1 MKNKEELKQKLINEI
16 ERNRKAIIDIGEYLY
31 KNPELGFKEV
41 KCNKLVTDFYDKLNL
56 NYEKDIAVT
65 GTKTTLKGKRSD
77 VNIALIGEMDAVYN
91 PNHIQCGPDGASH
104 CCGHNAQIAIMLGVL
119 QSFVKTDIHKEL
131 NGNVTFIST
140 PAEELL
146 DLDYREKLI
155 KTGKIKYYSGKQNM
169 IINSVFD
176 DIDLVLSSHA
186 APNPDKFIELCIDLV
201 GFIIKKVKF
210 SGKPS
215 HSGLAPHKG
224 INALSAAMLSINA
237 INAIRETFKDT
248 DNVRVSPVIKDNS
261 LAINVIPEKVELESY
276 VRAGTTDAILET
288 GNKFDR
294 CIKGASYAIGTKY
307 EIENVIGYLPF
318 IQDSQLVDIV
328 YGNSCNLLDKTKVKN
343 QREMIA
349 ASGDMGDIATLMP
362 ALQMGFGGFKGT
374 PHGNDFS
381 VTDYDAAYI
390 IPAKIMACS
399 IVDLLYDRETAAEK
413 IKKEYKPDFSSKAEY
428 IEFLETLKTGQ
439 IDEEI

>member
-1 MKNKEELKQKLINEI
+1 MKNREELKLKLINEI
-16 ERNRKAIIDIGEYLY
+16 DRNRKDIIDIGEYLY
-31 KNPELGFKEV
+31 NNPELGFKEI

-56 NYEKDIAVT
+56 KYENNLVLT
-65 GTKTTLKGKRSD
+65 GTKTTLEGKTKN

-131 NGNVTFIST
+131 NGNITFIST

-146 DLDYREKLI
+146 DLDYREELI
-155 KTGKIKYYSGKQNM
+155 RDDKIKYYSGKQNM
-169 IINSVFD
+169 IIDSVFD
-176 DIDLVLSSHA
+176 DIDLVLSTHA
-186 APNPDKFIELCIDLV
+186 APNPEKFIELCVDLV

-210 SGKPS
+210 LGKPS

-224 INALSAAMLSINA
+224 INALSSAMLSINA
-237 INAIRETFKDT
+237 INAIRETFKDS

-261 LAINVIPEKVELESY
+261 LAINVIPEIVEMESY
-276 VRAGTTDAILET
+276 VRAGTTEAILNI

-328 YGNSCNLLDKTKVKN
+328 FKNSCCLLDKSKVKN
-343 QREMIA
+343 RREMIA

-399 IVDLLYDRETAAEK
+399 IVDLLYDKETAAGK
-413 IKKEYKPDFSSKAEY
+413 IKENYKPSFNSKTEY
-428 IEFLETLKTGQ
+428 IEFLESLKTGQ
-439 IDEEI
+439 VNEEI